1 MSNGNL
7 LLRPDWGQNQTN
19 IGNPLWTN
27 LTLAVNTKTANDDV
41 MKRTKNT
48 RLRPEYDFAAMQG
61 GVRGK
66 YTKRYREGTNIVL
79 LEPDIAEAFPNDAAV
94 NQALRGVLNTTRAV
108 RGTGGL
114 AEKSLQTSG
123 QRRARR
129 SRRA

>member
-1 MSNGNL
+1 MKK
-7 LLRPDWGQNQTN
+7 TN
-19 IGNPLWTN
+19 PNS
-27 LTLAVNTKTANDDV
+27 
-41 MKRTKNT
+41 
-48 RLRPEYDFAAMQG
+48 RLRPEYDFASMQG

-114 AEKSLQTSG
+114 AEKSLQPSS

-129 SRRA
+129 TRRA

>member
-1 MSNGNL
+1 MKK
-7 LLRPDWGQNQTN
+7 TN
-19 IGNPLWTN
+19 PNS
-27 LTLAVNTKTANDDV
+27 
-41 MKRTKNT
+41 

-114 AEKSLQTSG
+114 AEKSLQTSS

>member
-1 MSNGNL
+1 MKKTNPNSG
-7 LLRPDWGQNQTN
+7 LR
-19 IGNPLWTN
+19 
-27 LTLAVNTKTANDDV
+27 
-41 MKRTKNT
+41 R
-48 RLRPEYDFAAMQG
+48 EYDFASMQG

-94 NQALRGVLNTTRAV
+94 NQALRGMLNTTRTV

-114 AEKSLQTSG
+114 AERSLQTSG